1 MARPAETRVVTSPAN
16 PEIKRIRGLA
26 LRKKRAEEQR
36 FVAEGLRH
44 VMEAIEAGWPV
55 ETLVYQA
62 EVAGRPKVAQAI
74 RATRAAGGLCLE
86 VSEAVLAKMTRRDNP
101 QAVVAVLAQRW
112 QALETL
118 PPGRLWIA
126 LETVRDPGNLGTIL
140 RTADAVAAD
149 GVILI
154 GETCDPYSPEAVRAS
169 MGSIVRVPLARATP
183 RDFLAWRRR
192 WPGLVVGTH
201 LSGDADYRALAYPPP
216 VLLVMGNE
224 QAGLTDE
231 MAAACDR
238 LVKIP
243 MAGGA
248 DSLNLSVATAVMLF
262 EIARPWLSLD
272 PGRGEGA
279 AP

>member
-1 MARPAETRVVTSPAN
+1 
-16 PEIKRIRGLA
+16 
-26 LRKKRAEEQR
+26 
-36 FVAEGLRH
+36 
-44 VMEAIEAGWPV
+44 MEAVEAGWPV
-55 ETLVYQA
+55 ATLVFQTD
-62 EVAGRPKVAQAI
+62 VAGRPKVAEAI

-86 VSEAVLAKMTRRDNP
+86 VSRDVLAKTTKRDNP
-101 QAVVAVLAQRW
+101 QTVVGVLPQRW
-112 QALETL
+112 HALADVR
-118 PPGRLWIA
+118 PGRLWIA

-154 GETCDPYSPEAVRAS
+154 GETCDPYSPESVRAS
-169 MGSIVRVPLARATP
+169 MGSIVRVPLVRCTAEAFR
-183 RDFLAWRRR
+183 AWRAG
-192 WPGLVVGTH
+192 WPGLVVGTD
-201 LSGDADYRALAYPPP
+201 LSGDADYRKLAYDPP

-224 QAGLTDE
+224 QAGLTDA

-262 EIARPWLSLD
+262 EIARERLTL
-272 PGRGEGA
+272 
-279 AP
+279 

>member
-1 MARPAETRVVTSPAN
+1 MTRAVEARLVTSPAN

-26 LRKKRAEEQR
+26 LRKKREEEKL

-44 VMEAIEAGWPV
+44 VTEALEAGWPL

-62 EVAGRPKVAQAI
+62 EAAERPKLAEALA
-74 RATRAAGGLCLE
+74 ATRSAGGLCLE
-86 VSEAVLAKMTRRDNP
+86 VTEAVLSKMTKRDNP
-101 QAVVAVLAQRW
+101 QMVVGVLRQRW
-112 QALETL
+112 QALENL
-118 PPGRLWIA
+118 RPGKLWIA

-169 MGSIVRVPLARATP
+169 MGSIVRVPLVRATL
-183 RDFLAWRRR
+183 DQFLAWRAG

-201 LSGDADYRALAYPPP
+201 LSVQADYREVSYAAP
-216 VLLVMGNE
+216 VLLLMGNE
-224 QAGLTDE
+224 QAGLTE
-231 MAAACDR
+231 AAAAACDR
-238 LVKIP
+238 LVRIP

-262 EIARPWLSLD
+262 EIARDRLRL
-272 PGRGEGA
+272 

>member
-1 MARPAETRVVTSPAN
+1 MASPPDARVITSPAN

-26 LRKKRAEEQR
+26 LRKKREEEKL

-55 ETLVYQA
+55 ATLVYQA
-62 EVAGRPKVAQAI
+62 EVAKRPKVAEAI
-74 RATRAAGGLCLE
+74 RATHASGGQCLE
-86 VSEAVLAKMTRRDNP
+86 VSEAVLAKMTKRDNP
-101 QAVVAVLAQRW
+101 QTVVGVLPQRW
-112 QALETL
+112 QALEAVA
-118 PPGRLWIA
+118 PGKLWIA
-126 LETVRDPGNLGTIL
+126 LETVRDPGNLGTVL

-154 GETCDPYSPEAVRAS
+154 GETCDPYSSESVRAS
-169 MGSIVRVPLARATP
+169 MGSIARVPLVRAGATQ
-183 RDFLAWRRR
+183 FLDWRKS

-201 LSGDADYRALAYPPP
+201 LSGDADYREVAYDPP
-216 VLLVMGNE
+216 VLLLMGNE
-224 QAGLTDE
+224 QAGLTDA

-262 EIARPWLSLD
+262 EIAR
-272 PGRGEGA
+272 GRLTL
-279 AP
+279 

>member
-1 MARPAETRVVTSPAN
+1 MRAITSPAN
-16 PEIKRIRGLA
+16 PEIKRIRALA
-26 LRKKRAEEQR
+26 MRKKREEEGL

-55 ETLVYQA
+55 RTLVYQA

-74 RATRAAGGLCLE
+74 RATEAAGGQCLE
-86 VSEAVLAKMTRRDNP
+86 VTEAVLAKMTKRDNP
-101 QAVVAVLAQRW
+101 QTVVGVLPQRW
-112 QALETL
+112 RKLETVA
-118 PPGRLWIA
+118 PGRLWVA

-154 GETCDPYSPEAVRAS
+154 GETCDPYSSESVRAS
-169 MGSIVRVPLARATP
+169 MGSVVRVPLVRCTAEA
-183 RDFLAWRRR
+183 FFAWRKG

-201 LSGDADYRALAYPPP
+201 LSGDADYRAVAYDPP

-224 QAGLTDE
+224 QAGLTDA

-262 EIARPWLSLD
+262 EIAR
-272 PGRGEGA
+272 GRLTL
-279 AP
+279 